1 MSDSD
6 TKNTDVDDECSD
18 SQVTE
23 KTQKV
28 GRGKDI
34 DWLEI
39 TRYPDKASYVRW
51 PISSSII
58 FIVRRSLSSSVPV
71 GNWSFNWTE
80 IAL

>member
-6 TKNTDVDDECSD
+6 TENTDVDDECSD

-39 TRYPDKASYVRW
+39 TRYPDKASYVR
-51 PISSSII
+51 
-58 FIVRRSLSSSVPV
+58 
-71 GNWSFNWTE
+71 
-80 IAL
+80 